1 MKELYL
7 LIRSL
12 VPFVAIREDR
22 TRGGRSTYACSYA
35 LPPTSA
41 GSAHLDLS
49 HHHQSTPPTW
59 EIPNLLKEIVECES
73 LWHLSAEVDP
83 LGSLGKTSSTHHGGN
98 PKNADY
104 LAELCSAADRR
115 LYRLVKW
122 CKSLPLFKHIQV
134 CHHRSEATERLF
146 DASMTLIPC

>member
-1 MKELYL
+1 MLIYNL
-7 LIRSL
+7 LCLNSC
-12 VPFVAIREDR
+12 VAIREDR

-35 LPPTSA
+35 LPPTST
-41 GSAHLDLS
+41 GSAHS
-49 HHHQSTPPTW
+49 ESVQPSTPPTW

-73 LWHLSAEVDP
+73 LWHLSAEGDP
-83 LGSLGKTSSTHHGGN
+83 LSDLGRSSSSHGGN

-122 CKSLPLFKHIQV
+122 CKSLPLFKNIQV
-134 CHHRSEATERLF
+134 S
-146 DASMTLIPC
+146 